1 MTPRWQ
7 HRSGGQVRYLDYTGS
22 ELVYS
27 PLCVNNVLYD
37 PRWQH
42 RSGGQVRYLDY
53 TGSELVYSPLA
64 QADYGLL
71 LCTAEN
77 RNRTI

>member
-1 MTPRWQ
+1 M
-7 HRSGGQVRYLDYTGS
+7 RYLDYTGS

-53 TGSELVYSPLA
+53 TGSELVYSPLCVNNVPSKRVISSLA
-64 QADYGLL
+64 YNFVTKQ
-71 LCTAEN
+71 
-77 RNRTI
+77 